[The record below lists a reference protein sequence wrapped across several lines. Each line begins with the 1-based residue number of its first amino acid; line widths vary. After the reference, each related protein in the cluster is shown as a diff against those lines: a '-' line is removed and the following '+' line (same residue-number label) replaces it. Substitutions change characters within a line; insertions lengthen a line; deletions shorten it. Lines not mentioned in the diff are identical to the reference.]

1 MKRLT
6 TSLRRR
12 LNSELLQISEQD
24 AFTDLL
30 LDAGHRVGCE
40 ALICTSFNRAG
51 DPIVYAIEDA
61 YDSAI
66 KMRLDGVAG
75 DGWLVEI

>member
-12 LNSELLQISEQD
+12 LNSELLQISERD

-30 LDAGHRVGCE
+30 LGG
-40 ALICTSFNRAG
+40 
-51 DPIVYAIEDA
+51 PIVYTIEDA

>member
-12 LNSELLQISEQD
+12 LNS
-24 AFTDLL
+24 DLL
-30 LDAGHRVGCE
+30 LEGGHRVGCE
-40 ALICTSFNRAG
+40 ALIRTSFNRAG
-51 DPIVYAIEDA
+51 DPIVYTIEDA
-61 YDSAI
+61 CDSAI